1 MQFKIKSLLIEMMVF
16 VSIFMLWLLIWVV
29 TLVEFHRLGDPMPRC
44 IKSVCIWFSCHVTYL
59 LFVRFK
65 LVDNHNNL
73 DLYVYVYQIT
83 ELGRGFKKW
92 LNLNNNQQYPLLW
105 TICQQTDTKIFIA
118 FNILRW
124 FLKNNP
130 EHVCKPPLW
139 SAAEHLWKPLNEM
152 LLSCWILV
160 TLY

>member
-1 MQFKIKSLLIEMMVF
+1 
-16 VSIFMLWLLIWVV
+16 
-29 TLVEFHRLGDPMPRC
+29 MPRC

-92 LNLNNNQQYPLLW
+92 LNLNI
-105 TICQQTDTKIFIA
+105 TS
-118 FNILRW
+118 NILYYE
-124 FLKNNP
+124 LYASKQIQ
-130 EHVCKPPLW
+130 KYL
-139 SAAEHLWKPLNEM
+139 
-152 LLSCWILV
+152 LLSTFCV
-160 TLY
+160 DF

>member
-1 MQFKIKSLLIEMMVF
+1 MMVF

-29 TLVEFHRLGDPMPRC
+29 TLVEVHRLGDPMPRC

-92 LNLNNNQQYPLLW
+92 LNLNI
-105 TICQQTDTKIFIA
+105 TS
-118 FNILRW
+118 NILYYE
-124 FLKNNP
+124 LYASKQIQ
-130 EHVCKPPLW
+130 KYL
-139 SAAEHLWKPLNEM
+139 
-152 LLSCWILV
+152 LLSTFCV
-160 TLY
+160 DF

>member
-92 LNLNNNQQYPLLW
+92 LNLNI
-105 TICQQTDTKIFIA
+105 TS
-118 FNILRW
+118 NILYYELYASKQIQKYLLLSTFCVDFW
-124 FLKNNP
+124 KITQS
-130 EHVCKPPLW
+130 W

>member
-1 MQFKIKSLLIEMMVF
+1 MQFKIKSLLIEIMVF

-92 LNLNNNQQYPLLW
+92 LNLNI
-105 TICQQTDTKIFIA
+105 TS
-118 FNILRW
+118 NILYYE
-124 FLKNNP
+124 LYASKQIQ
-130 EHVCKPPLW
+130 KYL
-139 SAAEHLWKPLNEM
+139 
-152 LLSCWILV
+152 LLSTFCVDFWKITQSMYANLCFGV
-160 TLY
+160 LQNISENH

>member
-92 LNLNNNQQYPLLW
+92 LNLNI
-105 TICQQTDTKIFIA
+105 TS
-118 FNILRW
+118 NILYYE
-124 FLKNNP
+124 LYASKQIQ
-130 EHVCKPPLW
+130 KYL
-139 SAAEHLWKPLNEM
+139 
-152 LLSCWILV
+152 LLSTFCVDFWKITQSMYANLRFGV
-160 TLY
+160 LQNISENH